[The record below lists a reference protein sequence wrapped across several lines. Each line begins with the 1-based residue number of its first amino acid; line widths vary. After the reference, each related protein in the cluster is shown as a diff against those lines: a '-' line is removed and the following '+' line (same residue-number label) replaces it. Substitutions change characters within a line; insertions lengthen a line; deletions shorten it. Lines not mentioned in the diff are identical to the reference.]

1 MPAGRATWW
10 PRVRITIA
18 ADAIAVVA
26 AAIVAVAAFA
36 AFAAVTEATP
46 AAAAA
51 AADEVDT
58 APAEAADTA
67 PEATAAAILA
77 VATAAAAD
85 PTTTAAVT
93 ADTVMVAVATA
104 ALVETT
110 ARRARVTSTAHP
122 QKRQGPVSDRPLPIA
137 SPYRDTPSAQ
147 TTPHATPGARPP
159 HLSAKTTAERDTYS
173 GAVPQ
178 PSHKRRQRFGAA
190 PKQPP
195 CYSGPARPRPA
206 TRPTHPSHKR
216 RQRIGAAPK
225 QPPCYSKA
233 SPTTVLVPSPPISAG
248 RAP

>member
-1 MPAGRATWW
+1 MTWRRRCRLGRVHRRPRRRPFSAAPSGRVWSWLVARHSRLSRMPAGRATWW

-147 TTPHATPGARPP
+147 TTPHAAPGARPP
-159 HLSAKTTAERDTYS
+159 HLSVKTTAERDMYS
-173 GAVPQ
+173 GRPRNPVTRDDSALAQ
-178 PSHKRRQRFGAA
+178 RQSA
-190 PKQPP
+190 PPVTP
-195 CYSGPARPRPA
+195 RPARPR
-206 TRPTHPSHKR
+206 S
-216 RQRIGAAPK
+216 
-225 QPPCYSKA
+225 
-233 SPTTVLVPSPPISAG
+233 
-248 RAP
+248 